1 MPTFETTERFDRDVK
16 KLGAEEKRRFLETVK
31 ERFLPDVASGQF
43 RAGLGVKPVQGVRPG
58 IGRRPVMDMR
68 WAPDGRATWQ
78 YGDEVRPGEPHVVW
92 RRVGGHEIFD
102 PGPA

>member
-1 MPTFETTERFDRDVK
+1 MSTFDTTERFDRDFRK
-16 KLGAEEKRRFLETVK
+16 
-31 ERFLPDVASGQF
+31 LPDAERKRFIATLKNKFIPDIATGRF
-43 RAGLGVKPVQGVRPG
+43 RPGLRVKPVQGVRADG
-58 IGRRPVMDMR
+58 GTRPIMEMT

-92 RRVGGHEIFD
+92 RRIGGHEIFD